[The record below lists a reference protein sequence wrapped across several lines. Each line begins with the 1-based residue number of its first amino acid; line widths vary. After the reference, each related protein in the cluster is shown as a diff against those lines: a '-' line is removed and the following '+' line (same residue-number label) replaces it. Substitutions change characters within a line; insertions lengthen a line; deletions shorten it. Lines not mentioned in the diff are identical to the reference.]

1 MGQYDPWETGSR
13 TRLRDDFLDGLR
25 RYERRDLEG
34 ALEMFRAADEL
45 AEMDDIYQNRYTSF
59 HGLVRVLM
67 GDENGVKLCRQAAV
81 AEQEDV
87 EVYYN
92 LAMAEYQLGFRGG
105 AYMAMRRGLAIDHKH
120 PDLRRLRK
128 EFNRRASSP
137 VIPWLSRDSLLNRAL
152 GKLLRRQGKPRSR
165 G

>member
-13 TRLRDDFLDGLR
+13 TRLRNDFLDGMR
-25 RYERRDLEG
+25 CYERRDLEG
-34 ALEMFRAADEL
+34 ALKMFRAADEL
-45 AEMDDIYQNRYTSF
+45 AEMDDIYHNRYTSF

-87 EVYYN
+87 EVYHN

-105 AYMAMRRGLAIDHKH
+105 AYMALRRGLAIDNTH

-128 EFNRRASSP
+128 VFNQRAFKP

-152 GKLLRRQGKPRSR
+152 GKLLRRQRGPRSR